1 MSEIQHSVHSV
12 SSAKEVE
19 VKLQLPS
26 ASPSR
31 LRQVP
36 LLRDA
41 DGPAQKQKQVSV
53 YFDTESLKLR
63 KHGLTLRVR
72 HVGNRYVQ
80 TIKSDNGGLFER
92 GEWETEVE
100 SEQPDLTRGDTSALD
115 GLDIKKLGK
124 QLRPVFET
132 RVERTTYPFA
142 RKDYEIELTID
153 RGEID
158 AGDHSLPLCE
168 AEFELKRG
176 DRARLFE
183 FAAAFA
189 RATAAELAVKSKSQ
203 RGYEL
208 LSGEESAATRGE
220 DIEIAPDTPAKT
232 AFQLIAF
239 DCLKQVISNKPAV
252 LAGNAEG
259 IHQMRVGLRRLR
271 AGISLFSDIV
281 ADAKTKH
288 IKAEL
293 KWLTNE
299 LGPAREFEVFLTRVV
314 APLGKQHAR
323 LAGMRSLSHDLADQR
338 ETAIARAIEAVSSL
352 RFRELTLDCAAW
364 LEIGDWR
371 EPQDEALR
379 ARCDEPIEHMART
392 QLKKHWKKIR
402 KRGRELAS
410 LDPHARHKLRIRIK
424 KLRYATEFYKAV
436 FPEKKPHKRRAAF
449 LSALKD
455 LQDCFGELNDIFVHE
470 KLTAGIVETPNAASA
485 KSPRRVFAAG
495 LLTGHEEAR
504 LEPVLADAERSF
516 AAFDKLQPYWD

>member
-1 MSEIQHSVHSV
+1 MPT
-12 SSAKEVE
+12 AKEVE

-26 ASPSR
+26 ASAAR

-36 LLRDA
+36 WLRDA
-41 DGPAQKQKQVSV
+41 DGGAQKQNQVSV

-72 HVGNRYVQ
+72 HVGDRYVQ
-80 TIKSDNGGLFER
+80 TIKADNGGLFER
-92 GEWETEVE
+92 GEWETEVG
-100 SEQPDLTRGDTSALD
+100 SERPDLTRGNTSALD
-115 GLDIKKLGK
+115 GLGIKKLGK

-142 RKDYEIELTID
+142 NKDYEIELTID

-158 AGDHSLPLCE
+158 AGDHSAPLCE

-176 DRARLFE
+176 DRTRLFE
-183 FAAAFA
+183 LAAAFA
-189 RATAAELAVKSKSQ
+189 QATAAELAVKSKSQ

-208 LSGEESAATRGE
+208 LAGDKSVAARGE
-220 DIEIAPDTPAKT
+220 DIEIAPDTPART

-239 DCLKQVISNKPAV
+239 DCLKQVIGNKPAV
-252 LAGNAEG
+252 LSGDAEG

-281 ADAKTKH
+281 ADEKTKH

-323 LAGMRSLSHDLADQR
+323 LVGMRSLSHDLADQR
-338 ETAIARAIEAVSSL
+338 ESAIARGIAAVSSP

-364 LEIGDWR
+364 LEVGDWR
-371 EPQDEALR
+371 EPQDEELR
-379 ARCDEPIEHMART
+379 SLCEQPIEDVART

-402 KRGRELAS
+402 KRGRELAD
-410 LDPHARHKLRIRIK
+410 LDPHARHKLRIRVK
-424 KLRYATEFYKAV
+424 KLRYATEFYRAV
-436 FPEKKPHKRRAAF
+436 FPGKKQHKRRAAF
-449 LSALKD
+449 LAALKD

-470 KLTAGIVETPNAASA
+470 KLTAGIVKEPDAASA

-504 LEPVLADAERSF
+504 LEPVLAAAQRSF
-516 AAFDKLQPYWD
+516 ETFEKLSPYWK

>member
-1 MSEIQHSVHSV
+1 MSESQYSVHPV

-26 ASPSR
+26 ASPAR

-36 LLRDA
+36 FLREA
-41 DGPAQKQKQVSV
+41 DGAAQKQNQVSV

-72 HVGNRYVQ
+72 QIGDRHVQ
-80 TIKSDNGGLFER
+80 TIKADNGGLFER
-92 GEWETEVE
+92 GEWETEIDGDR
-100 SEQPDLTRGDTSALD
+100 PDLTRGDTSALD
-115 GLDIKKLGK
+115 ALGIKKLGK

-132 RVERTTYPFA
+132 RVERIIYPLTH
-142 RKDYEIELTID
+142 KDYEIELTID

-176 DRARLFE
+176 DRTRLFE

-189 RATAAELAVKSKSQ
+189 QATAAELAVKSKSQ

-208 LSGEESAATRGE
+208 LAGDEPAAARGE
-220 DIEIAPDTPAKT
+220 DIEIAPDTPAST

-239 DCLKQVISNKPAV
+239 DCLKQVIGNKPAV
-252 LAGNAEG
+252 LAGSAEG

-271 AGISLFSDIV
+271 AGISLFSDMV
-281 ADAKTKH
+281 SDEKTKH

-338 ETAIARAIEAVSSL
+338 ENAIARGIAAVSSP

-364 LEIGDWR
+364 LEVGDWR

-379 ARCDEPIEHMART
+379 ALCEQPIEDMART
-392 QLKKHWKKIR
+392 QLKKQWKKIR
-402 KRGRELAS
+402 RRGHELAN

-424 KLRYATEFYKAV
+424 KLRYATEFYRAV
-436 FPEKKPHKRRAAF
+436 FPGKKQHKRRTAF
-449 LSALKD
+449 LAALKD

-470 KLTAGIVETPNAASA
+470 KLTAGIVEAPDAASA

-504 LEPVLADAERSF
+504 LEPILAASQRSF
-516 AAFDKLQPYWD
+516 EAFEKLSPYWK

>member
-1 MSEIQHSVHSV
+1 MHPV
-12 SSAKEVE
+12 SAAKEVE

-26 ASPSR
+26 ANPAR

-41 DGPAQKQKQVSV
+41 NGAAQKQNQVSV
-53 YFDTESLKLR
+53 YFDTENLKLR

-72 HVGNRYVQ
+72 HAGDRYVQ
-80 TIKSDNGGLFER
+80 TIKADNGSLFER

-100 SEQPDLTRGDTSALD
+100 SERPDLTRGDISALN
-115 GLDIKKLGK
+115 GLGIKRLGK

-142 RKDYEIELTID
+142 HKDYEIELTID

-176 DRARLFE
+176 DRTRLFE
-183 FAAAFA
+183 FASAFA

-208 LSGEESAATRGE
+208 LAGDAAAAARGK
-220 DIEIAPDTPAKT
+220 DIEISPNTPART
-232 AFQLIAF
+232 AFQSIAF
-239 DCLKQVISNKPAV
+239 DCLKQIIANKPAV
-252 LAGNAEG
+252 VTGDAEG

-281 ADAKTKH
+281 SDEKTKH

-299 LGPAREFEVFLTRVV
+299 LGPAREFEVFLSRVV

-338 ETAIARAIEAVSSL
+338 EAAIARAVAAVSSP
-352 RFRELTLDCAAW
+352 RFRELTFDCAAW
-364 LEIGDWR
+364 LEVGDWQ

-379 ARCDEPIEHMART
+379 ALCEQPIEDLART
-392 QLKKHWKKIR
+392 QLKKQWKKIR

-424 KLRYATEFYKAV
+424 KLRYATEFYRAV
-436 FPEKKPHKRRAAF
+436 FPERKQHKRRAAF

-470 KLTAGIVETPNAASA
+470 KLTAGIVEAPDATSA

-504 LEPVLADAERSF
+504 LEPVLAASERSF
-516 AAFDKLQPYWD
+516 KAFEKLSPYWK

>member
-1 MSEIQHSVHSV
+1 V

-26 ASPSR
+26 ASAAR
-31 LRQVP
+31 LRKVP

-41 DGPAQKQKQVSV
+41 DGATHKQNQISV
-53 YFDTESLKLR
+53 YFDTEKLKLR

-72 HVGNRYVQ
+72 QVGKRYIQ

-92 GEWETEVE
+92 GEWEAEVG
-100 SEQPDLTRGDTSALD
+100 SDRPDLTRGDTSALNAL
-115 GLDIKKLGK
+115 GIKKLRK
-124 QLRPVFET
+124 ELRPVFET

-142 RKDYEIELTID
+142 CEDYEIELTID

-183 FAAAFA
+183 FASSFA

-208 LSGEESAATRGE
+208 LLGDAATAARG
-220 DIEIAPDTPAKT
+220 DAVNIAPGTPIKT
-232 AFQLIAF
+232 AFQLIGF
-239 DCLKQVISNKPAV
+239 DCLRQIIGNKPAV
-252 LAGNAEG
+252 LAGDAEG

-293 KWLTNE
+293 KWFTNE

-314 APLGKQHAR
+314 APLGKRHAR

-338 ETAIARAIEAVSSL
+338 EAAIARGVAAISSP

-364 LEIGDWR
+364 LEVGDWL
-371 EPQDEALR
+371 EPPDEALR
-379 ARCDEPIEHMART
+379 ARCEEPIEAMARM

-402 KRGRELAS
+402 KRGRELAN
-410 LDPHARHKLRIRIK
+410 LDPHERHKLRIRIK

-436 FPEKKPHKRRAAF
+436 FQGKKQHKCRAAF

-470 KLTAGIVETPNAASA
+470 KLTAGIVEAPDAASA
-485 KSPRRVFAAG
+485 RSPRRVFAAG

-504 LEPVLADAERSF
+504 LEPVLAAAERSF
-516 AAFDKLQPYWD
+516 LAFEKLDPYWK

>member
-1 MSEIQHSVHSV
+1 VQPV

-19 VKLQLPS
+19 IKLQLPS
-26 ASPSR
+26 ASLAR

-41 DGPAQKQKQVSV
+41 NGAMQKQNQLSV
-53 YFDTESLKLR
+53 YFDTDKLKLR

-72 HVGNRYVQ
+72 HVGDRYVQ
-80 TIKSDNGGLFER
+80 TIKSDNGSLFER
-92 GEWETEVE
+92 GEWETEIE
-100 SEQPDLTRGDTSALD
+100 SDQPDLTRGDTSALD
-115 GLDIKKLGK
+115 TLGIKKLRK

-142 RKDYEIELTID
+142 RKDCEIELTID

-158 AGDHSLPLCE
+158 AGNHSLPLCE

-183 FAAAFA
+183 FASAFA
-189 RATAAELAVKSKSQ
+189 QATDAELALKSKSQ

-208 LSGEESAATRGE
+208 LNGAEITAARGE
-220 DIEIAPDTPAKT
+220 DIEIAPDTPART

-252 LAGNAEG
+252 MGGDAEG

-288 IKAEL
+288 IKTEL

-299 LGPAREFEVFLTRVV
+299 LGPAREFEVFLSRVV

-338 ETAIARAIEAVSSL
+338 EAAIARAVAAVSSP
-352 RFRELTLDCAAW
+352 RFRDLTLDCATW

-371 EPQDEALR
+371 EPPDEALR
-379 ARCDEPIEHMART
+379 ARCEEPIENMART
-392 QLKKHWKKIR
+392 QLQKHWKKIR
-402 KRGRELAS
+402 RRGRELAN
-410 LDPHARHKLRIRIK
+410 LDPHERHKLRIRVK

-436 FPEKKPHKRRAAF
+436 FPGKKQHKRRAAF
-449 LSALKD
+449 LAALKD
-455 LQDCFGELNDIFVHE
+455 LQDRFGELNDIFVHE
-470 KLTAGIVETPNAASA
+470 KLTAGIVEAPDAAAA

-504 LEPVLADAERSF
+504 LEPVLAGTQQSF
-516 AAFDKLQPYWD
+516 QVFEKLSPYWK